1 MKKIIFNI
9 SDVKELLDEICDK
22 AKFTGRW
29 YDPRY
34 GRMKD
39 LEMEAFEDGYG
50 FIYIMELEFKKDE
63 ETFTGL
69 AEITNETF
77 TFMRDTSDDYYSSHI
92 TNYEVASIYDELWQM
107 ILFKNHPKEMA
118 SFLIEKKQKEIS
130 KLEQEK
136 LVEEHNLERSK
147 ERLQKRID
155 AFPALMATFD
165 KKIANCQEE
174 INNLATIYG
183 VSVSGTEQEK
193 GE

>member
-1 MKKIIFNI
+1 MRKIIFNI

-34 GRMKD
+34 GKMKD

-50 FIYIMELEFKKDE
+50 FIYIMELEFEKNGD
-63 ETFTGL
+63 TFSNS
-69 AEITNETF
+69 AVITNEKF
-77 TFMRDTSDDYYSSHI
+77 TFMRDTSDDYHSSHI
-92 TNYEVASIYDELWQM
+92 TNYEVASIYNELWHM
-107 ILFKNHPKEMA
+107 ILLKNHPKEMA
-118 SFLIEKKQKEIS
+118 SYLIEKRQKEIS
-130 KLEQEK
+130 ELEQEK

-155 AFPALMATFD
+155 AFPALMAGLD

-183 VSVSGTEQEK
+183 ISVSETEQEK

>member
-1 MKKIIFNI
+1 MRKIIFNI

-34 GRMKD
+34 GKMKD

-50 FIYIMELEFKKDE
+50 FIGLMELEFEKDGD
-63 ETFTGL
+63 TFSNS
-69 AEITNETF
+69 AVITNEKF
-77 TFMRDTSDDYYSSHI
+77 TFMREAGDDYYTSRALG
-92 TNYEVASIYDELWQM
+92 YEVASIYDELWKM
-107 ILFKNHPKEMA
+107 ILLKNHPKEMA
-118 SFLIEKKQKEIS
+118 SYLIEKKQKTIS
-130 KLEQEK
+130 RIEQEK
-136 LVEEHNLERSK
+136 LVEQHNLERSK

-155 AFPALMATFD
+155 AFPALMAGLD

-183 VSVSGTEQEK
+183 ISVSATEQEK